1 MVQQMNLVLV
11 TAVFFFNFLKKYFF
25 KGGGKFV
32 VKYTI
37 PHDTEALIFVK
48 YGDGQIPGSP
58 FPVRP
63 AHENGSGKEYNN
75 RI

>member
-1 MVQQMNLVLV
+1 
-11 TAVFFFNFLKKYFF
+11 
-25 KGGGKFV
+25 

-63 AHENGSGKEYNN
+63 AHENGGGKEYND
-75 RI
+75 RIWEMMGREETFKGLYKFRK